1 MKIVPKPL
9 MDLVRYWIALFLVI
23 IEGLVGKVFPEE
35 EIIKKEPMKY
45 SKRPYEKSSSAS
57 SDALS
62 EETAKPNR
70 IGRII
75 LEFRMNYRTEYG
87 QSVHLIGS
95 ESFLGQ
101 WNSSSSKGMI
111 CKGDDIQK
119 VRIKLPLQKRI
130 GDGAEFFRFE
140 YKYLLKDSRNGSI
153 TWESG
158 GNRMFFSKEHEEK
171 TIIYKVDDV
180 WNNPQLQKISKKD
193 VVASDAK
200 AFVVLGKK
208 LEPDG
213 SPNSVLQGRMAYAA
227 MQFLEDPSEEKIMI
241 VTGGKTQGS
250 NCISE
255 AEAMKTLALKYGV
268 PDASIILEEYAR
280 NTIENAVNTKEIL
293 EDKGIQEVVVITS
306 DFHMERSKRIFKA
319 LLDSDYIMEFK
330 EAFPNEPMESL
341 LKEQMTEASMLIQ
354 LRNHL
359 KYYEE

>member
-1 MKIVPKPL
+1 MRIVPKPL
-9 MDLVRYWIALFLVI
+9 MDLVGYWIAFVLVI

-35 EIIKKEPMKY
+35 KVIKKERQN

-70 IGRII
+70 IGRNI

-87 QSVHLIGS
+87 QSIHLIGS
-95 ESFLGQ
+95 ESFLGN

-111 CKGDDIQK
+111 CKGEDFQK
-119 VRIKLPLQKRI
+119 LRIKLPLQKRV
-130 GDGAEFFRFE
+130 GDGAELFRFE

-153 TWESG
+153 IWESG
-158 GNRMFFSKEHEEK
+158 GNRMFVAKEDEEK
-171 TIIYKVDDV
+171 TIIYTVEDV
-180 WNNPQLQKISKKD
+180 WNNPELQKISKKD

-213 SPNSVLQGRMAYAA
+213 SPTSVLQGRMSYAA
-227 MQFLEDPSEEKIMI
+227 MQFLADPSEEKIMI

-250 NCISE
+250 NSISE
-255 AEAMKTLALKYGV
+255 AEAMKMIALKNGV
-268 PDASIILEEYAR
+268 PEASIILEEYAR

-319 LLDSDYIMEFK
+319 LLDSDYLMEFK
-330 EAFPNEPMESL
+330 EDFPNAPLESL

-354 LRNHL
+354 LKNHL